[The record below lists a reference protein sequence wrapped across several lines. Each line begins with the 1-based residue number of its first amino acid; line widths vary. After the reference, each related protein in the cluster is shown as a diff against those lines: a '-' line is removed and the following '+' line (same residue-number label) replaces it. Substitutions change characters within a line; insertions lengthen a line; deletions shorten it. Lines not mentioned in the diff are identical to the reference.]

1 MRFAS
6 LALIFF
12 ASAHVVACGGKSVAD
27 EFNND
32 AAAADSGATGGDSST
47 TNPDDGVL
55 EGGPL
60 DTAPVDAPKPT
71 AATCTKF
78 VGGIC
83 NSKTEECCKVAGFPW
98 DKDACNAGL
107 DYYCNAL
114 VDEVALG
121 RATYHES
128 YLEACVRG
136 WEESLTRCA
145 ISELD
150 SAKYQIPCA
159 QLFNGVIE
167 LGKPCKGNRYA
178 ECKAPAGNFGA
189 YCDVRP
195 GMKEGLCRAYGFVGK
210 GEGCNYTGTTVRYC
224 DTGLYCDITSPTSVC
239 RDAKKLGESCFGA
252 DDYSC
257 GIGFHCDATNKC
269 AALSPEGAT
278 CMRNEECASYECTG
292 GKCTKGTDPVVSSW
306 MCNGTM

>member
-6 LALIFF
+6 LALIF
-12 ASAHVVACGGKSVAD
+12 ASASVVACGGKSVAD

-32 AAAADSGATGGDSST
+32 AATADSGAPGADSST
-47 TNPDDGVL
+47 TNPDEGL
-55 EGGPL
+55 PEGGPL
-60 DTAPVDAPKPT
+60 DTPPPVDAPKPT

-83 NSKTEECCKVAGFPW
+83 NSATEACCKTAGFPW
-98 DKDACNAGL
+98 DKDACNTGL
-107 DYYCNAL
+107 DFYCNAL

-128 YLEACVRG
+128 YLDACVKG
-136 WEESLTRCA
+136 WEESLAKCT
-145 ISELD
+145 ISSLE
-150 SAKYQIPCA
+150 SARYQIPCA

-224 DTGLYCDITSPTSVC
+224 DTGLYCDITTPTATC
-239 RDAKKLGESCFGA
+239 KDAKKLGDACFGA

-269 AALSPEGAT
+269 APLAAEGAT
-278 CMRNEECASYECTG
+278 CMRNEECASYECSG
-292 GKCTKGTDPVVSSW
+292 GKCTKGTDPIVSSW